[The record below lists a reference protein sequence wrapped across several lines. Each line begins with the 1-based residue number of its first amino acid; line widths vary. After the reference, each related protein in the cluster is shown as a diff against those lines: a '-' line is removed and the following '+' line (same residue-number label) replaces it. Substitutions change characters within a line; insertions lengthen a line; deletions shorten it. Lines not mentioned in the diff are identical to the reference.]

1 VVTAARRRRRSERRL
16 VSVWDIG
23 PSLQGGS
30 GEPGTQ
36 QDAGQVE
43 LVQMNNFAPADVV
56 SCEGHSE
63 CPAEEAR
70 MPLDDDA
77 IAAIYRDYGSMVRR
91 MAFRGTGDA
100 AAADDVTQEVILKVW
115 RAAPRPDNIAGYP
128 AQTTRNLL
136 VDRYRAAARRPR
148 EITDQNVAEPV
159 YDVDEIDRALDALLI
174 DQALARLSADHVAVV
189 RLLHVQRMSITD
201 AATTLGVP
209 EGTVKSRAFYALR
222 QLRVILDEMGVRR

>member
-1 VVTAARRRRRSERRL
+1 
-16 VSVWDIG
+16 
-23 PSLQGGS
+23 
-30 GEPGTQ
+30 
-36 QDAGQVE
+36 
-43 LVQMNNFAPADVV
+43 
-56 SCEGHSE
+56 
-63 CPAEEAR
+63 

-91 MAFRGTGDA
+91 MAFRGTGDS
-100 AAADDVTQEVILKVW
+100 AAADDVVQEVILKVW
-115 RAAPRPDNIAGYP
+115 RAAPRPDNIAGYL

-136 VDRYRAAARRPR
+136 VDRYRAAARRPKLINQGD
-148 EITDQNVAEPV
+148 ENVAEPV

-174 DQALARLSADHVAVV
+174 DQALARLSAEHVAVV
-189 RLLHVQRMSITD
+189 RLLHVQRMSIND

>member
-1 VVTAARRRRRSERRL
+1 
-16 VSVWDIG
+16 
-23 PSLQGGS
+23 
-30 GEPGTQ
+30 
-36 QDAGQVE
+36 
-43 LVQMNNFAPADVV
+43 
-56 SCEGHSE
+56 
-63 CPAEEAR
+63 
-70 MPLDDDA
+70 MPLDDEA
-77 IAAIYRDYGSMVRR
+77 IAAIYRDYYSMVRR

-100 AAADDVTQEVILKVW
+100 AAADDVTQEVILRVW
-115 RAAPRPDNIAGYP
+115 RAAPRPDNIAAYL

-136 VDRYRAAARRPR
+136 VDRYRAASRRPR
-148 EITDQNVAEPV
+148 EVAQVDENYSEPV

-174 DQALARLSADHVAVV
+174 DQALARLSAEHVAVV

>member
-1 VVTAARRRRRSERRL
+1 
-16 VSVWDIG
+16 
-23 PSLQGGS
+23 
-30 GEPGTQ
+30 
-36 QDAGQVE
+36 
-43 LVQMNNFAPADVV
+43 
-56 SCEGHSE
+56 
-63 CPAEEAR
+63 
-70 MPLDDDA
+70 MPLDDEA
-77 IAAIYRDYGSMVRR
+77 IAAIYRDYYSMVRR

-100 AAADDVTQEVILKVW
+100 AAADDVTQEVILRVW
-115 RAAPRPDNIAGYP
+115 RAAPRPDNIAAYL

-136 VDRYRAAARRPR
+136 VDRYRAASRRPR
-148 EITDQNVAEPV
+148 EVTQVDENYSEPV

-174 DQALARLSADHVAVV
+174 DQALARLSAEHVSVV

>member
-1 VVTAARRRRRSERRL
+1 
-16 VSVWDIG
+16 
-23 PSLQGGS
+23 
-30 GEPGTQ
+30 
-36 QDAGQVE
+36 
-43 LVQMNNFAPADVV
+43 
-56 SCEGHSE
+56 
-63 CPAEEAR
+63 

-77 IAAIYRDYGSMVRR
+77 IAAIYRDYGSMVKR
-91 MAFRGTGDA
+91 MALRGTHDP
-100 AAADDVTQEVILKVW
+100 AAADDVVQEVILKVW
-115 RAAPRPDNIAGYP
+115 RAAPKADNIAGYL

-148 EITDQNVAEPV
+148 EVTQIDENFAEPA

-174 DQALARLSADHVAVV
+174 DQALSRLSADHVAIV

>member
-1 VVTAARRRRRSERRL
+1 
-16 VSVWDIG
+16 
-23 PSLQGGS
+23 
-30 GEPGTQ
+30 
-36 QDAGQVE
+36 
-43 LVQMNNFAPADVV
+43 
-56 SCEGHSE
+56 
-63 CPAEEAR
+63 

-91 MAFRGTGDA
+91 MAYRGTGDS
-100 AAADDVTQEVILKVW
+100 AAADDVVQEVILKVW
-115 RAAPRPDNIAGYP
+115 KAAPRPDNIAGYL

-136 VDRYRAAARRPR
+136 VDRYRAAARRPK
-148 EITDQNVAEPV
+148 ETVHDDNVADPV

-174 DQALARLSADHVAVV
+174 DQALARLSAEHVAVV

>member
-1 VVTAARRRRRSERRL
+1 
-16 VSVWDIG
+16 
-23 PSLQGGS
+23 
-30 GEPGTQ
+30 
-36 QDAGQVE
+36 
-43 LVQMNNFAPADVV
+43 
-56 SCEGHSE
+56 
-63 CPAEEAR
+63 

-91 MAFRGTGDA
+91 MAFRGTGDS
-100 AAADDVTQEVILKVW
+100 AAADDVTQEVILRVW
-115 RAAPRPDNIAGYP
+115 RAAPRPDNIAAYL

-148 EITDQNVAEPV
+148 EVTQVDENYSEPV
-159 YDVDEIDRALDALLI
+159 FDVDEIDRALDALLI
-174 DQALARLSADHVAVV
+174 DQALARLSAEHVAVV

>member
-1 VVTAARRRRRSERRL
+1 
-16 VSVWDIG
+16 
-23 PSLQGGS
+23 
-30 GEPGTQ
+30 
-36 QDAGQVE
+36 
-43 LVQMNNFAPADVV
+43 
-56 SCEGHSE
+56 
-63 CPAEEAR
+63 

-100 AAADDVTQEVILKVW
+100 AAADDVTQEVILRVW
-115 RAAPRPDNIAGYP
+115 RAAPRPDNIAAYL

-136 VDRYRAAARRPR
+136 VDRYRAASRRPR
-148 EITDQNVAEPV
+148 EVTQVDENYSEPV

-174 DQALARLSADHVAVV
+174 DQALARLSAEHVSVV

>member
-1 VVTAARRRRRSERRL
+1 
-16 VSVWDIG
+16 
-23 PSLQGGS
+23 
-30 GEPGTQ
+30 
-36 QDAGQVE
+36 
-43 LVQMNNFAPADVV
+43 
-56 SCEGHSE
+56 
-63 CPAEEAR
+63 

-91 MAFRGTGDA
+91 MAFRGTGDS
-100 AAADDVTQEVILKVW
+100 AAADDVTQEVILRVW
-115 RAAPRPDNIAGYP
+115 RAAPRPDNIAAYL

-136 VDRYRAAARRPR
+136 VDRYRAASRRPR
-148 EITDQNVAEPV
+148 EVTQVDENYSEPV

-174 DQALARLSADHVAVV
+174 DQALARLSAEHVSVV